1 MFLDETGVATNM
13 TRRYGRSPRGSR
25 CVAGV
30 PHGHWHSNSFVAALK
45 EGQVIAPLLLNGPM
59 NGQAFLTYVT
69 EVLAPSLLPGDIVV
83 ADNLS
88 SHKVAGVREAIELVG
103 AKLLFLPPYS
113 PDLNPIE
120 MLFAKIKALLHKAAE
135 RSIDTVTSA
144 LGRILDELPQQECA
158 NYFRAAGYCK
168 LIN

>member
-1 MFLDETGVATNM
+1 VFLDETGVATNM